1 MLPVCGKYVLWKKC
15 FVKNMTSTTRV
26 STQWQIVRHDKWLL
40 SCLTWVP
47 LLLALSI
54 WWIFSQGIARDLP
67 IGIVDLE
74 HSQLSRTLSREFDA
88 TSSLAIHDNYA
99 DINQAKTALISGDIY
114 GYVIIPSNFT
124 KDIYRGTPP
133 QVSVFYNSQYI
144 LIGKLVNSAI
154 LQAQGTFN
162 AQLDVVKSLTSGNTT
177 AKSALGKAVAV
188 RTQITP
194 LFNKNTNYAQFLVS
208 AVVPA
213 LWQIVIVV
221 GTIMILAANHRTYGT
236 QKWLKSSPMTTVV
249 KTLAAYIPVF
259 LIQGIGFLL
268 WFYKGFEWPMNG
280 GFSVLIFAQLATV
293 IVCMIM
299 GSLFF
304 FLTLDPAR
312 AMSFAG
318 AFTAPSFAF
327 MGITFPVTD
336 MNPFAQAWRSLLPI
350 SHYIETQVSQS
361 SYGVTQIESLV
372 HLIPMIGYLFPL
384 LLTALLIN
392 KHLKQS
398 EKV

>member
-1 MLPVCGKYVLWKKC
+1 M
-15 FVKNMTSTTRV
+15 NTTSATFT
-26 STQWQIVRHDKWLL
+26 TQWQLVRHDKWLL
-40 SCLTWVP
+40 SCLTWIP
-47 LLLALSI
+47 LLLSLSV

-74 HSQLSRTLSREFDA
+74 HSQFSRTLSRQFDA
-88 TSSLAIHDNYA
+88 TSSLAVSQNYQ
-99 DINQAKTALISGDIY
+99 DVSQAKHALISGDIY
-114 GYVIIPSNFT
+114 GYVIIPKDFT
-124 KDIYRGTPP
+124 KNIYRGTPP

-154 LQAQGTFN
+154 VQAQGTFN
-162 AQLDVVKSLTSGNTT
+162 AQLDVVKLLTSGNTT
-177 AKSALGKAVAV
+177 TKSALGQAVTV

-208 AVVPA
+208 AVIPA

-236 QKWLKSSPMTTVV
+236 QKWLQHSPITTVI
-249 KTLAAYIPVF
+249 KTLSIYLPLF
-259 LIQGIGFLL
+259 LIQGIVFLL
-268 WFYKGFEWPMNG
+268 WFYHGFDWPMNG
-280 GFSVLIFAQLATV
+280 GFSVLIFAQILTIIA
-293 IVCMIM
+293 CMIM

-336 MNPFAQAWRSLLPI
+336 MNPLAQVWRSLLPI
-350 SHYIETQVSQS
+350 SHYIETQVSQA
-361 SYGVTQIESLV
+361 SYGVTQIESFE
-372 HLIPMIGYLFPL
+372 HLIPMLGYLFPL
-384 LLTALLIN
+384 LLTTLLI
-392 KHLKQS
+392 KKQLKQS
-398 EKV
+398 EVKS